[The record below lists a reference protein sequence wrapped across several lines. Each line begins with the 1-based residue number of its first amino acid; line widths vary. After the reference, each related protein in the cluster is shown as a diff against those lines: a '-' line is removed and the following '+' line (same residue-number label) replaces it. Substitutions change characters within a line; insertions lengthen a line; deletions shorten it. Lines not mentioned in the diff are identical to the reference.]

1 MTLKRCKFRAFLTLS
16 PPLPRESPERDDV
29 SGPAA
34 ALSSALPPGQLRRMA
49 VRGEHHDTHGRHF
62 FSALVTN
69 SDEAGDW
76 IGENHA
82 IVTVTL
88 TGDNPLEYFSAGDH
102 LALWL
107 GHDIANGVVTRR
119 LVV

>member
-1 MTLKRCKFRAFLTLS
+1 MTLKRCKFQAYLTFS
-16 PPLPRESPERDDV
+16 PPLPRESPEWNAAAD
-29 SGPAA
+29 SAA
-34 ALSSALPPGQLRRMA
+34 ALSSALPSGEPRRMA

-69 SDEAGDW
+69 SGETGDW
-76 IGENHA
+76 IGKNHA

-102 LALWL
+102 FALWL
-107 GHDIANGVVTRR
+107 GHDIADGVVTRR
-119 LVV
+119 LFV